1 MSTGDE
7 LFSDEQRWRIA
18 IHEASHA
25 VVATLAS
32 LECLN
37 TTNAVELLQ
46 VARTKNGIATEYDG
60 KSGFCDGLCRVVS
73 PMLQLNYNFNE
84 LPGHQLPA
92 KRRQAR
98 WMIRY
103 FLAGP
108 YGELRSLAL
117 PSAFAW
123 EHEQALG
130 GRSNTDFA
138 YARHVYGQLSRSG
151 GRRVAWETV
160 HKEAKQLVA
169 EHWGT
174 INQLALALAA
184 AGRMNNSEMMNVVG
198 PLTPS
203 PRFALAA

>member
-1 MSTGDE
+1 MNTGDE

-46 VARTKNGIATEYDG
+46 VARTKGGIPTEYNG
-60 KSGFCDGLCRVVS
+60 SKGSCNGLCRVVS
-73 PMLQLNYNFNE
+73 PALQANYNFSE
-84 LPGHQLPA
+84 TPGHQLRA
-92 KRRQAR
+92 RRLQAR
-98 WMIRY
+98 WMVRY
-103 FLAGP
+103 LLAGP

-130 GRSNTDFA
+130 GESNTDFA
-138 YARHVYGQLSRSG
+138 CARHVFGQLSRSG

-184 AGRMNNSEMMNVVG
+184 AGRMNNSEMMDVIG

-203 PRFALAA
+203 QRFALAA

>member
-1 MSTGDE
+1 MSDGE
-7 LFSDEQRWRIA
+7 EPFSDEQRWRIS

-25 VVATLAS
+25 VIATLAS

-46 VARTKNGIATEYDG
+46 VASTKNGIPTEYDG
-60 KSGFCDGLCRVVS
+60 KSGFCNGLCRIVS
-73 PMLQLNYNFNE
+73 PMFQLNYNFNE

-92 KRRQAR
+92 KRLQAR

-151 GRRVAWETV
+151 GRRVAWATL
-160 HKEAKQLVA
+160 HKEAQQQVA
-169 EHWGT
+169 AHWGT
-174 INQLALALAA
+174 INQLASTLAATGRMNNNDVIDVIGPFMPAPKLALAA
-184 AGRMNNSEMMNVVG
+184 
-198 PLTPS
+198 
-203 PRFALAA
+203 